1 MPLVKDAAWYP
12 YASGFGW
19 GLLVLGLVFVN
30 SGGNLLL
37 SLMLAVLVAVISHR
51 IAQRQQKAQ
60 GSAEQ

>member
-1 MPLVKDAAWYP
+1 MKDAAWYP

-19 GLLVLGLVFVN
+19 GLLVLVLVFVN

-37 SLMLAVLVAVISHR
+37 SVVLAAFVAVLSHR
-51 IAQRQQKAQ
+51 LAERAQRPG

>member
-1 MPLVKDAAWYP
+1 MKNAPWYP

-19 GLLVLGLVFVN
+19 GLLVFVLVFVN

-37 SLMLAVLVAVISHR
+37 SLALAVLVAVLSHR
-51 IAQRQQKAQ
+51 IAERQQKAQ

>member
-1 MPLVKDAAWYP
+1 MKDAAWYP

-19 GLLVLGLVFVN
+19 GLLVFALLFVN

-37 SLMLAVLVAVISHR
+37 SLVLGAFVAVLSHR
-51 IAQRQQKAQ
+51 IAQRQQQAR